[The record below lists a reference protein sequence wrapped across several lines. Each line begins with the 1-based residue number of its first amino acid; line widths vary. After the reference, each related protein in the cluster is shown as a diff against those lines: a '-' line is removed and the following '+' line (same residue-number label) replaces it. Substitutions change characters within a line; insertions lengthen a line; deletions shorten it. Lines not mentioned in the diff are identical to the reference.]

1 MFEICLIF
9 SGIALFL
16 NGFLPLI
23 DKNDNGEVTVMNV
36 LAGIVIGL
44 ISLYGIFVVIEP
56 INYLKIMA
64 LMLLSFL
71 HLYIS
76 ATYIWD
82 LQEESLGWFSLI
94 IALIFI
100 GLGVYFMLRG
110 NLMLGAMFVIWS
122 LLFVSYFVSRGLNV
136 LETVSSWVIM
146 LEGALAFILPGV
158 LILLNILIL

>member
-23 DKNDNGEVTVMNV
+23 DKNDNGEVVVMNV
-36 LAGIVIGL
+36 LSGIIIAL
-44 ISLYGIFVVIEP
+44 ISLYGIFVLIEP
-56 INYLKIMA
+56 INYLKVMA
-64 LMLLSFL
+64 LMLLAFL

-82 LQEESLGWFSLI
+82 LQEESLGWFSAI

-100 GLGVYFMLRG
+100 GLGAYFIFSG
-110 NLMLGAMFVIWS
+110 NMMFGAMLIIWS
-122 LLFVSYFVSRGLNV
+122 LLFVAYFVSRGLNV
-136 LETVSSWVIM
+136 LQTTSSWVIM
-146 LEGALAFILPGV
+146 LEGLLAYLLPGV
-158 LILLNILIL
+158 LILLNVIAL

>member
-23 DKNDNGEVTVMNV
+23 DRNENGEVVVMNV
-36 LAGIVIGL
+36 ISGIVIAL
-44 ISLYGIFVVIEP
+44 IALYGIFVVIEP
-56 INYLKIMA
+56 VNYLKIMA
-64 LMLLSFL
+64 LMLIAFL

-82 LQEESLGWFSLI
+82 LQEESLGWFSAL

-100 GLGVYFMLRG
+100 GLGVYFMLNG
-110 NLMLGAMFVIWS
+110 NMMLGAWFIIWS
-122 LLFVSYFVSRGLNV
+122 LLFVAYFVSRGLSV
-136 LETVSSWVIM
+136 LETVSNWVIM
-146 LEGALAFILPGV
+146 LEGILAFVAPGV
-158 LILLNILIL
+158 LLLLGVIAL

>member
-23 DKNDNGEVTVMNV
+23 DKNDNGEIVVMNV
-36 LAGIVIGL
+36 LSGVIIAL
-44 ISLYGIFVVIEP
+44 ISLYGIFVVVDP
-56 INYLKIMA
+56 VNYLKIMA
-64 LMLLSFL
+64 LMLLAFL

-82 LQEESLGWFSLI
+82 LQEESLGWFSTI

-100 GLGVYFMLRG
+100 GLGVYFMITG
-110 NLMLGAMFVIWS
+110 NMMLGAMFIIWS
-122 LLFVSYFVSRGLNV
+122 LLFIAYFVSRGLNA
-136 LETVSSWVIM
+136 LQTTSSWVIM
-146 LEGALAFILPGV
+146 LEGLIAFTLPG
-158 LILLNILIL
+158 ILLLLNVITL

>member
-100 GLGVYFMLRG
+100 GLGVYFMLSG

-146 LEGALAFILPGV
+146 LEGVLAFILPGV

>member
-23 DKNDNGEVTVMNV
+23 DKNDNGEVVVMNV
-36 LAGIVIGL
+36 LSGVIIAL
-44 ISLYGIFVVIEP
+44 ISLYGIFVVIDP
-56 INYLKIMA
+56 VNYLKIMA
-64 LMLLSFL
+64 LMLLAFL

-82 LQEESLGWFSLI
+82 LQEESLGWFSAI

-100 GLGVYFMLRG
+100 GLGVYFMIAG
-110 NLMLGAMFVIWS
+110 NMMLGAAFIIWS
-122 LLFVSYFVSRGLNV
+122 LLFIAYFVSRGLNV
-136 LETVSSWVIM
+136 LQTVSSWVIM
-146 LEGALAFILPGV
+146 LEGLIAFTLPGV
-158 LILLNILIL
+158 LILLNVIAL

>member
-23 DKNDNGEVTVMNV
+23 NRNENGEAVVMNV
-36 LAGIVIGL
+36 ISGIVIAL

-56 INYLKIMA
+56 TNYLKIMA
-64 LMLLSFL
+64 LMLIAFL

-76 ATYIWD
+76 ATYIWGFD
-82 LQEESLGWFSLI
+82 EESLGWFSAL

-100 GLGVYFMLRG
+100 GLGVYFIITG
-110 NLMLGAMFVIWS
+110 NIMLGVAFMVWA
-122 LLFVSYFVSRGLNV
+122 LLFVAYFVSRGLNV

-146 LEGALAFILPGV
+146 LEGVLAFITPG
-158 LILLNILIL
+158 ILLMLNVIML

>member
-23 DKNDNGEVTVMNV
+23 DKDDNGEVVVMNV
-36 LAGIVIGL
+36 LSGVIIAL
-44 ISLYGIFVVIEP
+44 ISLYGIFVVIDP
-56 INYLKIMA
+56 VNYLKIMA
-64 LMLLSFL
+64 LMLLAFL

-82 LQEESLGWFSLI
+82 LQEESLGWFSAI
-94 IALIFI
+94 ITLIFI
-100 GLGVYFMLRG
+100 GLGVYFMITG
-110 NLMLGAMFVIWS
+110 NMMLGAMFIIWS

-136 LETVSSWVIM
+136 LQTVSSWVIM
-146 LEGALAFILPGV
+146 LEGLIAFTLPGI
-158 LILLNILIL
+158 LILLNVIML

>member
-36 LAGIVIGL
+36 LAGVVIGL

-56 INYLKIMA
+56 VNYLKIMA
-64 LMLLSFL
+64 LMLLAFL
-71 HLYIS
+71 HLYIA

-94 IALIFI
+94 IAIIFI
-100 GLGVYFMLRG
+100 GIGVYFMFNA

-122 LLFVSYFVSRGLNV
+122 LVFIAYFVSRGLNA
-136 LETVSSWVIM
+136 LETTSCWVIM
-146 LEGALAFILPGV
+146 LEGILAFILPGV
-158 LILLNILIL
+158 LILVNMLTL

>member
-23 DKNDNGEVTVMNV
+23 DKNDNGEVVVMNV
-36 LAGIVIGL
+36 LSGIIIALV
-44 ISLYGIFVVIEP
+44 SQYGIFVVIEP

-64 LMLLSFL
+64 LMLLAFL

-82 LQEESLGWFSLI
+82 LQEESLGWFSAV

-100 GLGVYFMLRG
+100 GLGVYFMLSG
-110 NLMLGAMFVIWS
+110 NMMFGAMLLIWS
-122 LLFVSYFVSRGLNV
+122 VLFIAYFISRGLNA
-136 LETVSSWVIM
+136 LQTVSSWVIM
-146 LEGALAFILPGV
+146 LEGLLAFLLPGV
-158 LILLNILIL
+158 LILLNVLTL

>member
-23 DKNDNGEVTVMNV
+23 DKNDNGEVVVMNV
-36 LAGIVIGL
+36 LSGIIIAL
-44 ISLYGIFVVIEP
+44 ISLYGIFVLIEP
-56 INYLKIMA
+56 INYLKVMA
-64 LMLLSFL
+64 LMLLAFL

-82 LQEESLGWFSLI
+82 LQEESLGWFSAV

-100 GLGVYFMLRG
+100 GLGAYFIFTG
-110 NLMLGAMFVIWS
+110 NMMFGAMLIVWS
-122 LLFVSYFVSRGLNV
+122 LLFVAYFVSRGLNV
-136 LETVSSWVIM
+136 LQTTSSWVIM
-146 LEGALAFILPGV
+146 LEGLLAYLLPGV
-158 LILLNILIL
+158 LILLNLVTL

>member
-100 GLGVYFMLRG
+100 GLGVYFMLSG

>member
-23 DKNDNGEVTVMNV
+23 DKNDNGEVVVMNV
-36 LAGIVIGL
+36 LSGIIIALV
-44 ISLYGIFVVIEP
+44 SLYGIFVVIEP
-56 INYLKIMA
+56 VNYLKIMA
-64 LMLLSFL
+64 LMLLAFL

-82 LQEESLGWFSLI
+82 LQEESLGWFSAV

-100 GLGVYFMLRG
+100 GLGVYFMLSG
-110 NLMLGAMFVIWS
+110 NMMFGAMLLIWS
-122 LLFVSYFVSRGLNV
+122 VLFIAYFISRGLNT
-136 LETVSSWVIM
+136 LQTVSSWVIM
-146 LEGALAFILPGV
+146 LEGLLAFLLPGV
-158 LILLNILIL
+158 LILLNVLTL

>member
-23 DKNDNGEVTVMNV
+23 QKDDNGEIVVMNV
-36 LAGIVIGL
+36 LSGVVIAL
-44 ISLYGIFVVIEP
+44 ISLYGILVVIDP
-56 INYLKIMA
+56 VNYLKIMA
-64 LMLLSFL
+64 LMLLAFL

-82 LQEESLGWFSLI
+82 LQEESLGWFSAI

-100 GLGVYFMLRG
+100 GLGVYFMLTG
-110 NLMLGAMFVIWS
+110 NIMLGAMFIIWS
-122 LLFVSYFVSRGLNV
+122 LLFIAYFVSRGLNV
-136 LETVSSWVIM
+136 LQTVSSWVIM
-146 LEGALAFILPGV
+146 LEGLLTFTLPGV
-158 LILLNILIL
+158 LVLLNVIML

>member
-44 ISLYGIFVVIEP
+44 ISLYGIFVVIDP

-100 GLGVYFMLRG
+100 GLGVYFMLSG

-122 LLFVSYFVSRGLNV
+122 LLFVAYFVSRGLNV

-158 LILLNILIL
+158 LI

>member
-23 DKNDNGEVTVMNV
+23 DKNDNGEVVVMNV
-36 LAGIVIGL
+36 LSGVIIAL
-44 ISLYGIFVVIEP
+44 ISLYGIFVVIDP
-56 INYLKIMA
+56 VNYLKIMA
-64 LMLLSFL
+64 LMLLAFL

-82 LQEESLGWFSLI
+82 LQEESLGWFSAI

-100 GLGVYFMLRG
+100 GLGVYFMFTG
-110 NLMLGAMFVIWS
+110 NMMLGAMFIVWS
-122 LLFVSYFVSRGLNV
+122 LLFIAYFVSRGLNV
-136 LETVSSWVIM
+136 LQTVSSWVIM
-146 LEGALAFILPGV
+146 LEGLLAFTLPGV
-158 LILLNILIL
+158 LILLNVIML

>member
-23 DKNDNGEVTVMNV
+23 DKNDNGEVVVMNV
-36 LAGIVIGL
+36 LSGVIIAL
-44 ISLYGIFVVIEP
+44 ISLYGIFVVIDP

-64 LMLLSFL
+64 LMLLAFL
-71 HLYIS
+71 HLYVS

-82 LQEESLGWFSLI
+82 LQEESLGWFSAI

-100 GLGVYFMLRG
+100 GLGVYFMLTG
-110 NLMLGAMFVIWS
+110 NMMLGAMFIVWS
-122 LLFVSYFVSRGLNV
+122 LLFVAYFVSRGLNV
-136 LETVSSWVIM
+136 LQTVSSWVIM
-146 LEGALAFILPGV
+146 LEGLLAFTLPGV
-158 LILLNILIL
+158 LILLNVLIL

>member
-36 LAGIVIGL
+36 LAGVVIGL
-44 ISLYGIFVVIEP
+44 ISLYGIFMVIEP

-64 LMLLSFL
+64 VMLLSFL
-71 HLYIS
+71 HLYIA
-76 ATYIWD
+76 ATHIWD
-82 LQEESLGWFSLI
+82 LQQESLGWFSLI

-100 GLGVYFMLRG
+100 GLGGYFIYSG
-110 NLMLGAMFVIWS
+110 NLMLGAMFIIWS
-122 LLFVSYFVSRGLNV
+122 LVFIAYFVSRGLSA
-136 LETVSSWVIM
+136 LETTSSWVIM

-158 LILLNILIL
+158 LILLNVLTL

>member
-23 DKNDNGEVTVMNV
+23 DKDDNGEVVVMNV
-36 LAGIVIGL
+36 LSGVIIAL
-44 ISLYGIFVVIEP
+44 ISLYGIFVVIDP
-56 INYLKIMA
+56 VNYLKIMA
-64 LMLLSFL
+64 LMLLAFL

-82 LQEESLGWFSLI
+82 LQEESLGWFSAI

-100 GLGVYFMLRG
+100 GLGVYFMITG
-110 NLMLGAMFVIWS
+110 NMMLGAMFIIWS

-136 LETVSSWVIM
+136 LQTVSSWVIM
-146 LEGALAFILPGV
+146 LEGLIAFTLPGI
-158 LILLNILIL
+158 LILLNVIML

>member
-23 DKNDNGEVTVMNV
+23 DRNENGEVVVMNV
-36 LAGIVIGL
+36 ISGIIIAL
-44 ISLYGIFVVIEP
+44 ISLYGIFVVVDP
-56 INYLKIMA
+56 VNYLKVMA
-64 LMLLSFL
+64 LMLIAFL

-82 LQEESLGWFSLI
+82 LQEESLGWFSAL

-100 GLGVYFMLRG
+100 GLGAYFIFSG
-110 NLMLGAMFVIWS
+110 NMMLGAMFIIWS
-122 LLFVSYFVSRGLNV
+122 ILFVAYFVSRGLSV
-136 LETVSSWVIM
+136 LETVSNWVIM
-146 LEGALAFILPGV
+146 LEGILAFIIPGIA
-158 LILLNILIL
+158 ILLGLIAL

>member
-36 LAGIVIGL
+36 LAGIVIAL

-100 GLGVYFMLRG
+100 GLGVYFMLSG

-158 LILLNILIL
+158 LILLNLLIL

>member
-23 DKNDNGEVTVMNV
+23 DKNDNGEVVVMNV
-36 LAGIVIGL
+36 LSGVIIAL
-44 ISLYGIFVVIEP
+44 ISLYGIFVVIDP

-64 LMLLSFL
+64 LMLLAFL
-71 HLYIS
+71 HLYVS

-82 LQEESLGWFSLI
+82 LQEESLGWFSAI

-100 GLGVYFMLRG
+100 GLGVYFMLTG
-110 NLMLGAMFVIWS
+110 NMMLGAMFIVWS
-122 LLFVSYFVSRGLNV
+122 LLFVAYFVSRGLNV
-136 LETVSSWVIM
+136 LQTVSSWVIM
-146 LEGALAFILPGV
+146 LEGLLAFTLPGV
-158 LILLNILIL
+158 LILLNVLML

>member
-100 GLGVYFMLRG
+100 GLGVYFMLSG

-122 LLFVSYFVSRGLNV
+122 LLFVAYFVSRGLNV

>member
-23 DKNDNGEVTVMNV
+23 DKNDNGEVVVMNV
-36 LAGIVIGL
+36 LSGVVIAL
-44 ISLYGIFVVIEP
+44 ISLYGIFVVIDP
-56 INYLKIMA
+56 VNYLKIMA
-64 LMLLSFL
+64 LMLLAFL

-82 LQEESLGWFSLI
+82 LQEESLGWFSAI

-100 GLGVYFMLRG
+100 GLGVYFMIAG
-110 NLMLGAMFVIWS
+110 NMMLGAAFIIWS
-122 LLFVSYFVSRGLNV
+122 LLFVAYFLSRGLNV
-136 LETVSSWVIM
+136 LQTVYSWVIM
-146 LEGALAFILPGV
+146 LEGLIAFTLPGV
-158 LILLNILIL
+158 LILLNVIAL

>member
-23 DKNDNGEVTVMNV
+23 DKNDNGEVVVMNV
-36 LAGIVIGL
+36 LSGIIIALV
-44 ISLYGIFVVIEP
+44 SLYGIFVVIEP

-64 LMLLSFL
+64 LMLLAFL

-82 LQEESLGWFSLI
+82 LQEESLGWFSAV

-100 GLGVYFMLRG
+100 GLGVYFMLSG
-110 NLMLGAMFVIWS
+110 NMMFGAMLLIWS
-122 LLFVSYFVSRGLNV
+122 VLFIAYFISRGLNA
-136 LETVSSWVIM
+136 LQTVSSWVIM
-146 LEGALAFILPGV
+146 LEGLLAFLLPGV
-158 LILLNILIL
+158 LILLNVLIL

>member
-23 DKNDNGEVTVMNV
+23 DKNDNGEVVVMNV
-36 LAGIVIGL
+36 LSGIIIALV
-44 ISLYGIFVVIEP
+44 SLYGIFVVIEP
-56 INYLKIMA
+56 VNYLKIMA
-64 LMLLSFL
+64 LMLLAFL

-82 LQEESLGWFSLI
+82 LQEESLGWFSAV

-100 GLGVYFMLRG
+100 GLGVYFMLSG
-110 NLMLGAMFVIWS
+110 NMMFGAMLLIWS
-122 LLFVSYFVSRGLNV
+122 VLFIAYFISRGLNA
-136 LETVSSWVIM
+136 LQTVSSWVIM
-146 LEGALAFILPGV
+146 LEGLLAFLLPGV
-158 LILLNILIL
+158 LILLNVLTL

>member
-23 DKNDNGEVTVMNV
+23 DKNDNGEVVVMNV
-36 LAGIVIGL
+36 LSGIIIALV
-44 ISLYGIFVVIEP
+44 SLYGIFVVIEP

-64 LMLLSFL
+64 LMLLAFL

-82 LQEESLGWFSLI
+82 LQEESLGWFSAV

-100 GLGVYFMLRG
+100 GLGVYFMLSG
-110 NLMLGAMFVIWS
+110 NMMFGAMLLIWS
-122 LLFVSYFVSRGLNV
+122 VLFIAYFISRGLNA
-136 LETVSSWVIM
+136 LQTVSSWVIM
-146 LEGALAFILPGV
+146 LEGLLAFLLPGV
-158 LILLNILIL
+158 LILLNVLTL

>member
-23 DKNDNGEVTVMNV
+23 DKNDNGEVVVMNV
-36 LAGIVIGL
+36 LSGVIIAL
-44 ISLYGIFVVIEP
+44 ISLYGIFVVIDP
-56 INYLKIMA
+56 VNYLKIMA
-64 LMLLSFL
+64 LMLLAFL

-82 LQEESLGWFSLI
+82 LQEESLGWFSAI

-100 GLGVYFMLRG
+100 GLGVYFMITG
-110 NLMLGAMFVIWS
+110 NMMLGAMFIIWS
-122 LLFVSYFVSRGLNV
+122 LLFIAYFVSRGLNA
-136 LETVSSWVIM
+136 LQTTSSWVIM
-146 LEGALAFILPGV
+146 LEGLIAFTLPG
-158 LILLNILIL
+158 ILLLLNVITL

>member
-23 DKNDNGEVTVMNV
+23 DKNDNGEVVVMNV
-36 LAGIVIGL
+36 LSGIIIAL
-44 ISLYGIFVVIEP
+44 ISLYGIFVLIEP
-56 INYLKIMA
+56 INYLKVMA
-64 LMLLSFL
+64 LMLLAFL

-82 LQEESLGWFSLI
+82 LQEESLGWFSAV

-100 GLGVYFMLRG
+100 GLGAYFIFTG
-110 NLMLGAMFVIWS
+110 NMMFGAMLIVWS
-122 LLFVSYFVSRGLNV
+122 LLFVAYFVSRGLNV
-136 LETVSSWVIM
+136 LQTTSSWVIM
-146 LEGALAFILPGV
+146 LEGLLAYLLPGV
-158 LILLNILIL
+158 LILLNVIAL

>member
-100 GLGVYFMLRG
+100 GLGVYFMLSG

-122 LLFVSYFVSRGLNV
+122 LLFVAYFVSRGLNV

-146 LEGALAFILPGV
+146 LEGVLAFILPGV

>member
-23 DKNDNGEVTVMNV
+23 DKNDNGEVVVMNV
-36 LAGIVIGL
+36 LSGIIIALV
-44 ISLYGIFVVIEP
+44 SLYGIFVVIEP

-64 LMLLSFL
+64 LMLLAFL

-82 LQEESLGWFSLI
+82 LQEESLGWFSAV

-100 GLGVYFMLRG
+100 GLGVYFMLSG
-110 NLMLGAMFVIWS
+110 NKMFGAMLLIWS
-122 LLFVSYFVSRGLNV
+122 VLFIAYFISRGLNA
-136 LETVSSWVIM
+136 LQTVSSWVIM
-146 LEGALAFILPGV
+146 LEGLLAFLLPGV
-158 LILLNILIL
+158 LILLNVLTL